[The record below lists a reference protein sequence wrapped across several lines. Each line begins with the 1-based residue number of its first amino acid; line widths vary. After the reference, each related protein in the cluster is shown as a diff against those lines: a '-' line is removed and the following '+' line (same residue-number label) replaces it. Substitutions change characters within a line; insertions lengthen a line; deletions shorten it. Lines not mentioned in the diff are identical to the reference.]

1 MLLCRVL
8 THSPVSSIAP
18 SCSALLLSPLLGVTT
33 LINVRGRGFH
43 TSSHVMGLEEFFP
56 KTKNI
61 IEESERTGRPWKAR
75 ELRQKSN
82 EDLHKLWYVL
92 LKERNML
99 LTLRHEAN
107 RNLFIMPGPERLKK
121 VKYSMDVLKHVI
133 KERGQAVREA
143 RIMLKKK
150 NKEMNNNNNNN
161 GQSNNES

>member
-1 MLLCRVL
+1 
-8 THSPVSSIAP
+8 
-18 SCSALLLSPLLGVTT
+18 
-33 LINVRGRGFH
+33 
-43 TSSHVMGLEEFFP
+43 MGLEEFFP

-61 IEESERTGRPWKAR
+61 IEESERTVKLHPLIIVTGRPWKAR

-133 KERGQAVREA
+133 KERSPDAGTSSEGS
-143 RIMLKKK
+143 K
-150 NKEMNNNNNNN
+150 NHAQEEE
-161 GQSNNES
+161 QRNE